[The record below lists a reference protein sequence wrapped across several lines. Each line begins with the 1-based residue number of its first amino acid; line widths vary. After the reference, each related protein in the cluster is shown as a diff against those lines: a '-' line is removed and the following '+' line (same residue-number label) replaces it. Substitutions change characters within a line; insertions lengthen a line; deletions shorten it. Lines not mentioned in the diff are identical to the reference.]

1 MKAFAPNVHTRKVLI
16 LIPALVI
23 IPLIGL
29 GLYVGPNLLDTTPPT
44 LTVRGLEKNKR
55 YRGSPTLNIAAMDE
69 KPGLRSLTV
78 QIDDAPPIPLNLAE
92 AESTFWPLQTT
103 AFADGP
109 HIVSL
114 TATDRS
120 LHRNQ
125 TQYTLPFYIDN
136 TPPKLQIPPESL
148 RVGQGRTLALFL
160 QADELLLAIEGKLFD
175 KAISFYPTGSE
186 NLYRSFLGVSVTSTV
201 QNYPLTVNATDLAG
215 NEAEY
220 TFQVKVSKTVFARG
234 GYITLSPQKQRIMM
248 DRSKS
253 REDNTKRGA
262 AYAKADRETE
272 QLWEGKFIR
281 PTSGQLTSPFG
292 KYREYNTGVRRHH
305 YGTDIANVVGTPVY
319 ASNRGI
325 VALADRL
332 HIYGNAVILN
342 HGQEVSTSYNHL
354 SEIHVKAGERV
365 EKGQRIGLMGATGQ
379 ATGSHLHWG
388 MVVRGVAVTPEEWT
402 ERDFSSPERGQLPD
416 PNGDTDE

>member
-1 MKAFAPNVHTRKVLI
+1 MKDSAPNAPARKAFI
-16 LIPALVI
+16 LISILVI

-29 GLYVGPNLLDTTPPT
+29 GLYVGPNLLDATPPT
-44 LTVRGLEKNKR
+44 LTVNGLDKDKH
-55 YRGSPTLNIAAMDE
+55 YRAALTLTIAAMDE
-69 KPGLRSLTV
+69 KPGLGSLTV
-78 QIDDAPPIPLNLAE
+78 QIDDAPPTPLSFVE
-92 AESTFWPLQTT
+92 EESTSWTLQTT
-103 AFADGP
+103 AFADGL
-109 HIVSL
+109 HTVSVA
-114 TATDRS
+114 ATDGS

-125 TQYTLPFYIDN
+125 TRYTLPFYIDN
-136 TPPKLQIPPESL
+136 TPPTLHVLPETL

-160 QADELLLAIEGKLFD
+160 QADEMLSDIDGELFD
-175 KAISFYPTGSE
+175 KAVTFYSTSSE
-186 NLYRSFLGVSVTSTV
+186 TLYRSFLGVGVTAVPQTYS
-201 QNYPLTVNATDLAG
+201 LTVRATDMIG
-215 NEAEY
+215 NKTEQI
-220 TFQVKVSKTVFARG
+220 FQVEVNKTVFARG

-253 REDNTKRGA
+253 REDNAKRGE
-262 AYAKADRETE
+262 AYAKADREVR

-281 PTSGQLTSPFG
+281 PTEGRLTSPFG

-325 VALADRL
+325 VTLADRL

-342 HGQEVSTSYNHL
+342 HGQGVSTSYNHL
-354 SEIHVKAGERV
+354 SEIHVKTGERV

-388 MVVRGVAVTPEEWT
+388 MVVAGVAVAPEEWT
-402 ERDFSSPERGQLPD
+402 ERDFSDPD
-416 PNGDTDE
+416 EEQR